1 MIFFSFSSG
10 HRPRQGIWQCRGFR
24 RWSRCALNKL
34 SNVLQTKSREC
45 SIVGMVQPPTSYS
58 RCVTAIRILVIL
70 ILAVYKPV
78 TGQTVGITGVSVPA
92 LASFDQVMT
101 TIMNKYGIPGAQLAV
116 STQGRLVLAR
126 GYGLADVDSLTPVQ
140 PDSLFRIAS
149 LSKQV
154 TSVAILQLVQNG
166 RLGLDDAAFS
176 YLPDLHGP
184 TGVNQDSRIAEI
196 TIRNLLQHS
205 GGWNRNV
212 SPDPMFDDSITAATT
227 LGEESPASS
236 ETLIRYML
244 GKPLDFD
251 PGTQFEYSNFG
262 YCVLG
267 RILERITKQPYEDYI
282 RSQVLAGL
290 GIDRMH
296 IGQSLAAG
304 RAPGEVTYYMQVG
317 SAEKSSVFPYGPTT
331 VPEPYGGYYLEAQ
344 DSHGV
349 WLASAPALLKFWN
362 AIDGLRGATLLN
374 AQSLAQMTQRPSI
387 PYWTDTPVWYGLGF
401 YIIPAD
407 TGYDWWHDGSVPGAR
422 TYVLRTHD
430 GYAWAALFNMRLNNS
445 SDDANFFNDLVTG
458 LRKAQ
463 SAVTTWPSTDQFG
476 DFGPLPKPAPAI
488 DGQNGVLSAA
498 NFQRGIVP
506 GSWAS
511 IFGASFSGQTSG
523 LSSSDIFN
531 GTFPTALNGV
541 QVTFVDESG
550 NTASGYVSYVSPGQ
564 INVQVPSGLAA
575 GGAQVKVTYGGQT
588 SYPVVA
594 QVLNNAPGL
603 FQYFAGS
610 QSYASAFFPDG
621 TLAGDPT
628 VTASSRA
635 ATPGDVISLYGTGFA
650 PSPSGAIAPSP
661 ASVNATVSIG
671 GTAAPVQFAG
681 LVGPG
686 LFQVNVTVPKLTSGD
701 FPVAVTVNGVTSFG
715 NPVLSVRP

>member
-1 MIFFSFSSG
+1 M
-10 HRPRQGIWQCRGFR
+10 
-24 RWSRCALNKL
+24 
-34 SNVLQTKSREC
+34 
-45 SIVGMVQPPTSYS
+45 VGMVRSLSSRGRRPAPIRLTATLFLVLSQP
-58 RCVTAIRILVIL
+58 VI
-70 ILAVYKPV
+70 
-78 TGQTVGITGVSVPA
+78 GQTVGITGVSVPA
-92 LASFDQVMT
+92 LAPFDQAMT

-116 STQGRLVLAR
+116 STQGRLVLAH

-140 PDSLFRIAS
+140 PDSLFRIAN
-149 LSKQV
+149 LSKQI

-176 YLPDLHGP
+176 YLLDLHGP
-184 TGVNQDSRIAEI
+184 TGVTQDSRIAKI

-205 GGWNRNV
+205 GGWDRNV
-212 SPDPMFDDSITAATT
+212 SPDPMFDDSIVAATA

-244 GKPLDFD
+244 GQPLDFD

-267 RILERITKQPYEDYI
+267 RILERITQQRFEEYI
-282 RSQVLAGL
+282 RSHLLAGV

-296 IGQSLAAG
+296 IGQTLATG
-304 RAPGEVTYYMQVG
+304 RAPGEVSYYMQVG
-317 SAEKSSVFPYGPTT
+317 SGEKSSVFPFGPTT

-344 DSHGV
+344 DSHGG
-349 WLASAPALLKFWN
+349 WLANAPDLLKFWN
-362 AIDGLRGATLLN
+362 AIDGLRGAALLN
-374 AQSLAQMTQRPSI
+374 PQSLAEMTQRPSI

-401 YIIPAD
+401 DIIPAD
-407 TGYDWWHDGSVPGAR
+407 TGYDWWHDGSLPGAR

-430 GYAWAALFNMRLNNS
+430 GYAWAALFNMRLKNS
-445 SDDANFFNDLVTG
+445 SDDANFFDDLVAS
-458 LRKAQ
+458 LRNAQ

-476 DFGPLPKPAPAI
+476 DFAPLPKPAPAI
-488 DGQNGVLSAA
+488 DGQNGVVSAA

-511 IFGASFSGQTSG
+511 IFGANFSSQTSG
-523 LSSSDIFN
+523 LSSSDTGD

-541 QVTFVDESG
+541 QVTFLDAGG
-550 NTASGYVSYVSPGQ
+550 NAAPGYLSYVSPGQ

-575 GGAQVKVTYGGQT
+575 GGAQVQVTSSGQK

-594 QVLNNAPGL
+594 QVLNNAPAL

-621 TLAGDPT
+621 TMAGDPT
-628 VTASSRA
+628 VTAGSRA
-635 ATPGDVISLYGTGFA
+635 AKPGDVISLYGTGFA
-650 PSPSGAIAPSP
+650 PSPSGAVTPSP
-661 ASVNATVSIG
+661 ASVTATVSIG
-671 GTAAPVQFAG
+671 GIAVAVQFAG

-686 LFQVNVTVPKLTSGD
+686 LFQVNVAVPKLVSGD
-701 FPVAVTVNGVTSFG
+701 YSVAVTVNGVTSFG
-715 NPVLSVRP
+715 QPVLALRP